1 MQHSFPPPRS
11 TELSLLL
18 AWSFALPN
26 GTIESTPLV
35 HDGTMFILAPSG
47 RLQALDAAT
56 GGFIWEYRYETP
68 SGDRPAPLPARSIA
82 LYGDAVLMPT
92 PDEAL
97 VSIDARP
104 RKQRCRAQ
112 NGDPTLVFHHMAG
125 TLAAQSRVLPGLN
138 GCERIDKE
146 YSDLIVRDPERQ
158 KPERTTP

>member
-82 LYGDAVLMPT
+82 LYGDAVLMT
-92 PDEAL
+92 TRSEEHTSELQSLMRISYA
-97 VSIDARP
+97 
-104 RKQRCRAQ
+104 
-112 NGDPTLVFHHMAG
+112 VFC
-125 TLAAQSRVLPGLN
+125 LKKKNLN
-138 GCERIDKE
+138 K
-146 YSDLIVRDPERQ
+146 
-158 KPERTTP
+158 RTTRK